1 MTDPSATDHAHDP
14 EKRRRLIAAA
24 ARAFARIGFGETNV
38 DVIAR
43 DAGVAKG
50 TVYLY
55 FENKR
60 ALFLAVLDELQ
71 RRLADAVAV
80 NDERA
85 TPDQR
90 LRAFV
95 RRQLLLADGEPELFR
110 CYTSALFGVNRDFQ
124 EAALQVFTWQV
135 ERLRALLRSDRGRST
150 ARRQAQILAANILST
165 ALVRG
170 ITDRAGRDTRVEEEL
185 LLGSVAGGVRP

>member
-1 MTDPSATDHAHDP
+1 MTDPSATTHAHDP

-24 ARAFARIGFGETNV
+24 AAAFARIGFAETNV
-38 DVIAR
+38 DGIAR

-55 FENKR
+55 FQNKR
-60 ALFLAVLDELQ
+60 ALFLAVLSELQ
-71 RRLADAVAV
+71 RRLADGVALK
-80 NDERA
+80 ERA
-85 TPDQR
+85 ASDER

-95 RRQLLLADGEPELFR
+95 RRQLLLADEEPELFR

-124 EAALQVFTWQV
+124 DAALQVFTWQV
-135 ERLRALLRSDRGRST
+135 ERLRVLLRDQAGAST
-150 ARRQAQILAANILST
+150 TRRQAQILAANILST

-170 ITDRAGRDTRVEEEL
+170 ITDRAGGDTRIEEEL
-185 LLGSVAGGVRP
+185 LLGSAAAMRRR